1 MDHWRL
7 LIHAPLR
14 SSTDNTLASF
24 VHGRIG
30 KCALPREPKA
40 YVQRM
45 VGLEHA
51 KLFQGLA
58 PAEMAAVMAISTLKQ
73 VTANEPI
80 FREGDHGDGMFVI
93 AKGKVGI
100 CAAVPGQ
107 DTPQW
112 LSHLGPGEY
121 FGEMAVL
128 DDGNR
133 SATAIA
139 EEPCALWFIPRDG
152 LLKALERS
160 PLLAFSLVREF
171 SRRLRD
177 FDRQYVQEL
186 LQAERLALVG
196 RFARSIVHDF
206 KNPLAIINLAADLG
220 ASDEAT
226 PQMRHLAQTRINHQ
240 VARLTDMINELL
252 EFTRGTQTAN
262 VLSPVNYDTFI
273 NQLLEEIRP
282 DAAQK
287 SVILICENPAPD
299 LRLLLDPR
307 RFSHA
312 IHNLINNAVDAMP
325 GGGKITLRFFVE
337 SGCLVTEIED
347 EGPGINPEIRQ
358 RLFQPFATYGK
369 AHGTGLGLSICQ
381 RIIQDHKGS
390 ISIREEPDHGAI
402 FHIRLPLLEEHR

>member
-1 MDHWRL
+1 MTQEKPFY
-7 LIHAPLR
+7 AVAFPALR
-14 SSTDNTLASF
+14 GKSKEYASTM
-24 VHGRIG
+24 I
-30 KCALPREPKA
+30 
-40 YVQRM
+40 
-45 VGLEHA
+45 GLEHA
-51 KLFQGLA
+51 RLFQGLA
-58 PAEMAAVMAISTLKQ
+58 PAEMAAVVAICSLRKVAPQ
-73 VTANEPI
+73 EAV
-80 FREGDHGDGMFVI
+80 FREGDPGDGMFVL
-93 AKGKVGI
+93 AQGKVGI

-107 DTPQW
+107 ESPQW

-139 EEPCALWFIPRDG
+139 EEPCALWFIPREG

-160 PLLAFSLVREF
+160 PLMAFTLVREF
-171 SRRLRD
+171 SRRLRE

-220 ASDEAT
+220 ATDQAT
-226 PQMRHLAQTRINHQ
+226 PEMRRLARKRINDQ

-262 VLSPVNYDTFI
+262 VLAPVDYSLFI
-273 NQLLEEIRP
+273 NNLLEEIRP
-282 DAAQK
+282 ETAQK
-287 SVILICENPAPD
+287 SVVVLCDNPPPN

-307 RFSHA
+307 RFAHA
-312 IHNLINNAVDAMP
+312 IRNLINNAVDAMP
-325 GGGKITLRFFVE
+325 KGGRIIFRFFIE
-337 SGCLVTEIED
+337 AGHLVTEIED
-347 EGPGINPEIRQ
+347 EGPGISPEISQ
-358 RLFQPFATYGK
+358 RLFQPFATFGK

-381 RIIQDHKGS
+381 RIIQDHKGH
-390 ISIREEPDHGAI
+390 ISARQESGRGARFQI
-402 FHIRLPLLEEHR
+402 SLPLMEGHA

>member
-1 MDHWRL
+1 MKSN
-7 LIHAPLR
+7 AY
-14 SSTDNTLASF
+14 AS
-24 VHGRIG
+24 
-30 KCALPREPKA
+30 P
-40 YVQRM
+40 M

-51 KLFQGLA
+51 KLFQGLS
-58 PAEMAAVMAISTLKQ
+58 PAEMAAVIAISTLKQ
-73 VTANEPI
+73 VPAQQAV
-80 FREGDHGDGMFVI
+80 FREGDPGHGMFVV
-93 AKGKVGI
+93 AQGKVGI
-100 CAAVPGQ
+100 CASVPGQ
-107 DTPQW
+107 DAPQW

-133 SATAIA
+133 SATAMA
-139 EEPCALWFIPRDG
+139 EEPCALWFIPREG

-160 PLLAFSLVREF
+160 PLLAFTLVREF

-220 ASDEAT
+220 AMEKAT
-226 PQMRHLAQTRINHQ
+226 PEMRRLAQTRINHQ

-252 EFTRGTQTAN
+252 EFTRGAQASN
-262 VLSPVNYDTFI
+262 VLSPLNYPSFI

-287 SVILICENPAPD
+287 AVILQFENPPPD
-299 LRLLLDPR
+299 LRLFLDPR
-307 RFSHA
+307 RLSHA
-312 IHNLINNAVDAMP
+312 IHNLINNAMDAMP
-325 GGGKITLRFFVE
+325 GGGRITLRFFIE
-337 SGCLVTEIED
+337 AGYLVTEIED
-347 EGPGINPEIRQ
+347 DGPGIAPEIRQ
-358 RLFQPFATYGK
+358 RLFQPFATFGK
-369 AHGTGLGLSICQ
+369 THGTGLGLSISQ

-390 ISIREEPDHGAI
+390 ISIREQFGRGAI
-402 FHIRLPLLEEHR
+402 FQIRLPLVEDHA